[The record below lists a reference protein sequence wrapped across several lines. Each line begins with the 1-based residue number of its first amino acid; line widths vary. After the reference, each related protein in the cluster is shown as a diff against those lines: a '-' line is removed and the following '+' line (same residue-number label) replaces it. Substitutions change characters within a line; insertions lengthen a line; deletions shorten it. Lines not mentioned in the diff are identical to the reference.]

1 MKIISA
7 ILLLISLSGCF
18 SNSLKD
24 NSTLYLTYYSRP
36 SGASL
41 YDGNNYLGRTPL
53 TLNYTITE
61 QNKRSSSMS
70 LKGIKAVW
78 VSGATQAISSLKPNW
93 DYGTRQNYTFVR
105 PSGVAGLD
113 KDTSYELQ
121 IERNQILKNQAAQ
134 EKESYDVL
142 GNLVNTLIENQN
154 KKKRYYAPPPVKQ
167 AVPHYNYP
175 TAGPSI
181 LNDSLNS
188 SFDKQQFIKDITR

>member
-70 LKGIKAVW
+70 LKGTKAVW

-93 DYGTRQNYTFVR
+93 GYGTRQTYTFVR

-113 KDTSYELQ
+113 KDASYELQ
-121 IERNQILKNQAAQ
+121 IERNQILINQAAQ
-134 EKESYDVL
+134 EKESYDAL
-142 GNLVNTLIENQN
+142 GNLVNTLIKNQN
-154 KKKRYYAPPPVKQ
+154 KKKYYIPPPVQQ
-167 AVPHYNYP
+167 AVP
-175 TAGPSI
+175 SI
-181 LNDSLNS
+181 TPLTNAPRI
-188 SFDKQQFIKDITR
+188 FDY